1 MRTELLEQLK
11 NAYEYHRILL
21 LHQEAI
27 KELEKK
33 KKSCEAQYRAVTHK
47 SFPIAAVGIGLGVF
61 FGAQILV
68 LPLIALVG
76 PAIVVL
82 FIAIGS
88 LLGFESSV
96 MGMLAFLVF
105 VAISELVAVGVA
117 IWLPMIYEKKRQ
129 AKENAKIKKY
139 FETVYTPAMKEINEE
154 LKDAQESLT
163 EHATTYN
170 YVLDFLP
177 PDYRSWVAVFYMHDA
192 VENYRADAL
201 KEAINLYEE
210 QLHRWNVEDQMEEQK
225 RVMRKMLIEQAR
237 TRESTDKLRQIAAI
251 QGVYNIS
258 KDIAESFKK

>member
-1 MRTELLEQLK
+1 MRTELLEQLGD
-11 NAYEYHRILL
+11 AYEYHRVLL
-21 LHQEAI
+21 LHQEGI

-33 KKSCEAQYRAVTHK
+33 KKSHEAQYRAVTHK
-47 SFPIAAVGIGLGVF
+47 SFPIAAVGIGFGVF
-61 FGAQILV
+61 LGAQILGLSLV
-68 LPLIALVG
+68 VLVG
-76 PAIVVL
+76 STIVAL
-82 FIAIGS
+82 FAMIGQ
-88 LLGFESSV
+88 LLGLGSYS
-96 MGMLAFLVF
+96 MGIAVLAFLVF
-105 VAISELVAVGVA
+105 CAFSELVAVGVA
-117 IWLPMIYEKKRQ
+117 IWLPIIYEKKRQ
-129 AKENAKIKKY
+129 AKENVKIKKY
-139 FETVYTPAMKEINEE
+139 FETVYTPAMKEIKQE

-192 VENYRADAL
+192 VENYRADTL

-210 QLHRWNVEDQMEEQK
+210 QLHLEEQK
-225 RVMRKMLIEQAR
+225 HVMRKMLIEQAR